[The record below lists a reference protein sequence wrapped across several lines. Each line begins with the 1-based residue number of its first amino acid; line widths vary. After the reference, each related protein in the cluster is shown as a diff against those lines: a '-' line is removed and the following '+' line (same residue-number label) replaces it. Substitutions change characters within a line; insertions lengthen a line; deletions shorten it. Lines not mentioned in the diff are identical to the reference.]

1 MRKIITLLT
10 STTVAVTGLL
20 GLGVLFDGLSDSGIT
35 LFITLAVLLNLFFLF
50 SVVLNTERMKYGC
63 HTDEV
68 FFGLTFID
76 NRGKSKIK
84 TLIWDSL
91 VLVILSALLLL
102 CVTSEF
108 GSFAFGLYLVYA
120 ILFLAMWALLI
131 YAVAIS
137 RCQQEK
143 QQRKTATI

>member
-35 LFITLAVLLNLFFLF
+35 LFITLAVLLSLFFLC
-50 SVVLNTERMKYGC
+50 SVVLNVERMKYDY
-63 HTDEV
+63 HADEV

-84 TLIWDSL
+84 TLIWDIL
-91 VLVILSALLLL
+91 VLVIFSALLSLY
-102 CVTSEF
+102 VTSEF
-108 GSFAFGLYLVYA
+108 GSFASDLYLVCA
-120 ILFLAMWALLI
+120 IMFFVLWALLI
-131 YAVAIS
+131 YAATTS

-143 QQRKTATI
+143 RQQDEITK